1 MFADPLEEGDR
12 GDVFFVGGACKTGL
26 LTSGTCGAN
35 VEVFSFSEVL
45 RGGKR
50 LAEIAFERML
60 AALYFPL
67 IESSPFFIIKNI
79 LNITV

>member
-26 LTSGTCGAN
+26 LTSGTCGTN

-45 RGGKR
+45 CEEKGLLELPLKECWWPCTSL
-50 LAEIAFERML
+50 LAFKAR
-60 AALYFPL
+60 
-67 IESSPFFIIKNI
+67 
-79 LNITV
+79 